1 MKYTAKKRVAV
12 HGHAALKIALAASV
26 LIIAATFFGYNAA
39 RNSQNEQWE
48 AQQAQQQQQ
57 IQTPGEQPVA
67 AEPERLG
74 VEGKVYL
81 QVNYTK
87 CGHMVETDVTDKK
100 YVGMTREELEN
111 QFANAELTEFSKDK
125 AVFLVETPSVC
136 TLHYIVKY
144 ENGMLNIYQPQ
155 ENQAEPTLYK
165 SIEMDAVNDA
175 ALEEGVIFDSLEQ
188 VESYLENIES

>member
-1 MKYTAKKRVAV
+1 MKFTAKSVCR

-26 LIIAATFFGYNAA
+26 LIIAATFLDIMQPATA
-39 RNSQNEQWE
+39 KRTVE

-87 CGHMVETDVTDKK
+87 CGHMVETDVTDKN
-100 YVGMTREELEN
+100 T
-111 QFANAELTEFSKDK
+111 
-125 AVFLVETPSVC
+125 
-136 TLHYIVKY
+136 
-144 ENGMLNIYQPQ
+144 
-155 ENQAEPTLYK
+155 
-165 SIEMDAVNDA
+165 
-175 ALEEGVIFDSLEQ
+175 
-188 VESYLENIES
+188 

>member
-1 MKYTAKKRVAV
+1 MKFTVKKRTDT
-12 HGHAALKIALAASV
+12 HGHMALKIALAASV
-26 LIIAATFFGYNAA
+26 LVIIATVFGYNAA
-39 RNSQNEQWE
+39 QSSQNEQWE
-48 AQQAQQQQQ
+48 AKQEAQQQQVQ
-57 IQTPGEQPVA
+57 KASEQPVA

-74 VEGKVYL
+74 MDGKVYL
-81 QVNYTK
+81 QVKYTK

-111 QFANAELTEFSKDK
+111 QFANAEMTEFSKEK

-155 ENQAEPTLYK
+155 ENQAEPKLYK

-175 ALEEGVIFDSLEQ
+175 ALEEGIIFDSLEQ

>member
-1 MKYTAKKRVAV
+1 MKFTAKKRVAV

-26 LIIAATFFGYNAA
+26 LIIAATFFGYNA
-39 RNSQNEQWE
+39 
-48 AQQAQQQQQ
+48 AQQQQQ

>member
-74 VEGKVYL
+74 AVSYTHLDVYKRQAL
-81 QVNYTK
+81 SCNPFSWW
-87 CGHMVETDVTDKK
+87 MVVINLWNI
-100 YVGMTREELEN
+100 G
-111 QFANAELTEFSKDK
+111 AE
-125 AVFLVETPSVC
+125 
-136 TLHYIVKY
+136 
-144 ENGMLNIYQPQ
+144 
-155 ENQAEPTLYK
+155 
-165 SIEMDAVNDA
+165 
-175 ALEEGVIFDSLEQ
+175 
-188 VESYLENIES
+188 